1 MKARSEM
8 AMMLFRFSWF
18 WLIYSWRIFSFVV
31 ATICD
36 VRVIIVFIDSKSL

>member
-8 AMMLFRFSWF
+8 AMMLFRF